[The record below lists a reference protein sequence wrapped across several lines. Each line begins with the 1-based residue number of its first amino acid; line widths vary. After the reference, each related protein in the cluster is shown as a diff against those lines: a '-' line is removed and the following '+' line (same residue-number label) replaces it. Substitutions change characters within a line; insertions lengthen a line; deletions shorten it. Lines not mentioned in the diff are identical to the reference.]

1 MNVKSEQRVQ
11 PERIRARLIALGK
24 DPIDGGQTWLAR
36 EVGMKPQGIQSIMAG
51 DSKRPRKLME
61 IAKALQTSEAY
72 LLGDSAEAVHVDP
85 NMAIRLADLFA
96 SVMKAPI
103 DLQNQVAAYIEGRLK
118 ANNHQSRE
126 TATKQAS

>member
-1 MNVKSEQRVQ
+1 MNVRSEQRVQ

-24 DPIDGGQTWLAR
+24 DPADGGQSWLAR

-51 DSKRPRKLME
+51 ESKRPRKLME
-61 IAKALQTSEAY
+61 IARALQTSEGY
-72 LLGDSAEAVHVDP
+72 LLGDISEPVRVDP

-96 SVMKAPI
+96 SVMKAPV
-103 DLQNQVAAYIEGRLK
+103 DMQNQIAAYIEGRLK
-118 ANNHQSRE
+118 INQTQSRE